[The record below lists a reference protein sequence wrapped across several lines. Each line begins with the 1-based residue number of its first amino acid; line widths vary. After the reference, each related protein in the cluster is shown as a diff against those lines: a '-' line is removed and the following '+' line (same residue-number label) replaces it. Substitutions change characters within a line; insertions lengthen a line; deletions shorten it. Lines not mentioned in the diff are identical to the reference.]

1 MTEADMTMNNS
12 DGRSATF
19 AQLSAQ
25 DFIALGL
32 QDVAYVKPTL
42 EKGRLIFAIHT
53 ADGRF
58 AASAATRELA
68 FATVRQN
75 DLEPLDIH

>member
-1 MTEADMTMNNS
+1 MTMN
-12 DGRSATF
+12 DDKRRSTAF
-19 AQLSAQ
+19 SRLSRQ

-42 EKGRLIFAIHT
+42 EKGQPVFAIHT

-75 DLEPLDIH
+75 DLEPVDVH

>member
-1 MTEADMTMNNS
+1 MNHGNR
-12 DGRSATF
+12 RSAAFT
-19 AQLSAQ
+19 QLSPQ

-42 EKGRLIFAIHT
+42 EKGRLVFAIHT

-75 DLEPLDIH
+75 DLEPVDVH

>member
-1 MTEADMTMNNS
+1 MKDS
-12 DGRSATF
+12 SSRSAAFT
-19 AQLSAQ
+19 QLSHQA
-25 DFIALGL
+25 FIALGL

-42 EKGRLIFAIHT
+42 DKGQSVFAIHT

-75 DLEPLDIH
+75 DLEPVDVH

>member
-1 MTEADMTMNNS
+1 MKDSNS
-12 DGRSATF
+12 RSATF
-19 AQLSAQ
+19 TQLSQQA
-25 DFIALGL
+25 FIALGL

-42 EKGRLIFAIHT
+42 DKGQMVFAIHT

-75 DLEPLDIH
+75 DLEPVDVH